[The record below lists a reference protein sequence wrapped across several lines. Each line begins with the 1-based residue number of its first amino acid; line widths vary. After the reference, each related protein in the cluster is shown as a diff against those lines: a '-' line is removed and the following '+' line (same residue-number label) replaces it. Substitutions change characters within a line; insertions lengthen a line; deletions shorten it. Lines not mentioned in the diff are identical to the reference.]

1 MTIILIILLLAG
13 LALSF
18 RMLPWLLRF
27 MGTPDGIRNR
37 CPFTLRLLEFL
48 LLCIALYMA
57 EIMIIDWLSM
67 VGNHYAWRHWPVGR
81 SGWRLLSFRCIQSY
95 WVIIQTFFFG
105 LCLMLRRLFHMR
117 LFYRYEHRT
126 PDEVRA
132 AEWPMA
138 RKILLSLGTLL
149 AIWSAALSG
158 ACIL

>member
-1 MTIILIILLLAG
+1 MTIILIIFLLVG

-18 RMLPWLLRF
+18 RMLPWLFRF
-27 MGTPDGIRNR
+27 IGTPDGVHNR
-37 CPFTLRLLEFL
+37 CPLPLRLLEFL
-48 LLCIALYMA
+48 LLCITLYLG

-95 WVIIQTFFFG
+95 WVIIQMFFLG

-117 LFYRYEHRT
+117 LYYHYEERT
-126 PDEVRA
+126 TDEVKA
-132 AEWPMA
+132 EEWPLA
-138 RKILLSLGTLL
+138 RKILLSLGALL

-158 ACIL
+158 ACIF